1 MVKMRKGLWLLRRK
15 LLLIRGSKEMKGVP
29 IFIGPFFM
37 KWGVI
42 CEKIVLNW
50 VFLVKMF
57 KKFLTNVKKMY

>member
-1 MVKMRKGLWLLRRK
+1 M
-15 LLLIRGSKEMKGVP
+15 P
-29 IFIGPFFM
+29 IFIGPFLYM

-57 KKFLTNVKKMY
+57 KKYLTNVKKMY